1 MSSATPMSPFTGEKA
16 IRYHD
21 AQALM
26 VAGTEAMHDHVAST
40 VEVALGKPMPRMEIR
55 VHNLSI
61 SADHEF
67 TDAGERSH
75 KAQLPTITNELRK
88 ATQRL
93 VAKKRTVRQNL
104 LSNVNAL
111 FRPGTMTLVL
121 GQPGSGKSVLMKTL
135 SGLFKPSKTVRVSG
149 DVTYNSATAESLG
162 ARLPQFVSYVTQR
175 DKHFPM
181 LSVRETLDFAHACCG
196 KELPPVAEE
205 FLRHGTPEEN
215 LEALEAAR
223 ALYRHMSGVIIQQL
237 GLSHCQDTPLGDEMT
252 RGVSGGERK
261 RVTTGEMHF
270 GLKFVLCMD
279 EITTGL
285 DSAASFDIL
294 RMHRSLARKLRMTMV
309 ISLLQPTPEI
319 LALFDDILLLNEGH
333 VMYYGPC
340 ARVESYFQEL
350 GFERPPRRD
359 VADFL
364 LDLGTDQQSRYEKA
378 LANQPVPP
386 RTPAEFGEA
395 FERSALH
402 ATTMEA
408 LATPVDPVMEA
419 DVAEMIQHIPMF
431 FQSLTASTALLM
443 RRQFKITARNK
454 AMLIG
459 RTVMVVVM
467 GLLYASVFFK
477 MNAYNSQ
484 VVLGMIFTGVLFLAL
499 GQASQL
505 STFMAARDVFYKQR
519 AANFYRTSSY
529 LLASS
534 VSQIPLVL
542 AESLVFGTI
551 IYWMCGFVSSAHAFV
566 LYHVV
571 LFLTNL
577 AFTAWFF
584 FIAAV
589 APDQHVGEPLS
600 MLSVLFFVLFAGF
613 IVTKEQI
620 PKYLIWIYW
629 INPIA
634 WGVRSLAVN
643 QYRADRFD
651 KCEHNGV
658 NYCTLY
664 GKNVGEYLLA
674 TFQVPSDKSDL
685 VYGIIFLIFSYFL
698 FMVLA
703 YFSLEYIRYDHA
715 AHHATVADEDKPDS
729 ASAPPQNAYTSV
741 ETPRTSVEDT
751 AIDVNFSPAVSPVT
765 LAFQDLWY
773 SVPDPSDPKQSIDLL
788 KGITGYAK
796 PGTMTALMGSSG
808 AGKTTLMDVIARCV

>member
-1 MSSATPMSPFTGEKA
+1 MASSTMQDPPAPPVVFTDSESMLQHGTHVLHEQLAAHLEVALGKPLPQMEVRFKHVSITAEVVVTEDQQSKNELPTLVNTVKKAFMGLSAKKRVVHKEILHDVSGTFKPGTITLVLGQPGSGKSSLMKLLTGRFPRSKNVDVQGEMTYNGTPQSELTKQLPQFVSYVTQRDNHFPTLTVKETLEFAHHCCGGELPAEA

-484 VVLGMIFTGVLFLAL
+484 VVLGVIFTAITPQKYTLAILSAIVFSDCPGPESNDLGCRQLKNAPLEVGNVTVKAYVERVFEMKHKNIWTNFAVIVGMIVLFRLLAL
-499 GQASQL
+499 L
-505 STFMAARDVFYKQR
+505 SLRFINHQR
-519 AANFYRTSSY
+519 R
-529 LLASS
+529 
-534 VSQIPLVL
+534 
-542 AESLVFGTI
+542 
-551 IYWMCGFVSSAHAFV
+551 
-566 LYHVV
+566 
-571 LFLTNL
+571 
-577 AFTAWFF
+577 
-584 FIAAV
+584 
-589 APDQHVGEPLS
+589 
-600 MLSVLFFVLFAGF
+600 
-613 IVTKEQI
+613 
-620 PKYLIWIYW
+620 
-629 INPIA
+629 
-634 WGVRSLAVN
+634 
-643 QYRADRFD
+643 
-651 KCEHNGV
+651 
-658 NYCTLY
+658 
-664 GKNVGEYLLA
+664 
-674 TFQVPSDKSDL
+674 
-685 VYGIIFLIFSYFL
+685 
-698 FMVLA
+698 
-703 YFSLEYIRYDHA
+703 
-715 AHHATVADEDKPDS
+715 
-729 ASAPPQNAYTSV
+729 
-741 ETPRTSVEDT
+741 
-751 AIDVNFSPAVSPVT
+751 
-765 LAFQDLWY
+765 
-773 SVPDPSDPKQSIDLL
+773 
-788 KGITGYAK
+788 
-796 PGTMTALMGSSG
+796 
-808 AGKTTLMDVIARCV
+808 